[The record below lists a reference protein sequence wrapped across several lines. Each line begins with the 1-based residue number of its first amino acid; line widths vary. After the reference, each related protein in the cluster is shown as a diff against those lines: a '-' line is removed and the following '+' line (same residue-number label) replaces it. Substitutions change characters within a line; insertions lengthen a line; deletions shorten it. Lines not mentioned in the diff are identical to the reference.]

1 MSKRAEQ
8 KAIERYPITAENGE
22 RAFLARGF
30 FVKGYEQAE
39 KDLALT
45 PEDIKRIV
53 DLYDECLRLTFEEG
67 KPAYESDEF
76 YEEVLRRFLE
86 QREK

>member
-22 RAFLARGF
+22 RAFLARGY

-39 KDLALT
+39 KDTIERAAEWFRT
-45 PEDIKRIV
+45 HWREYIMGPDADGCVGFGHWENDFRKAM
-53 DLYDECLRLTFEEG
+53 EE
-67 KPAYESDEF
+67 E
-76 YEEVLRRFLE
+76 
-86 QREK
+86 

>member
-22 RAFLARGF
+22 RAFLARSY

-39 KDLALT
+39 KDFALSI
-45 PEDIKRIV
+45 EDLELLHTFLCAVKNNKQG
-53 DLYDECLRLTFEEG
+53 CFTFTRL
-67 KPAYESDEF
+67 SDEQY
-76 YEEVLRRFLE
+76 YEVIRRFLE
-86 QREK
+86 QRKK